1 MEQHTTHCIRK
12 VQLETPVRNKGGP
25 VTEATSAAPQESL
38 GPLMRVSCA
47 VARFLLNIY
56 ISPLYL
62 LMELLKELHG
72 LGMKCIE
79 CDPQTAMLSDSFIH
93 LVNVNIYGASTMW
106 QAVV

>member
-1 MEQHTTHCIRK
+1 
-12 VQLETPVRNKGGP
+12 
-25 VTEATSAAPQESL
+25 
-38 GPLMRVSCA
+38 
-47 VARFLLNIY
+47 
-56 ISPLYL
+56 
-62 LMELLKELHG
+62 MELLKELHG